1 MSAILVE
8 FMDGGDYGSER
19 SKTYIPGPLFR
30 TRQDQK
36 FVRAYLKDAAK
47 YGIKDGVELRATAY
61 GQDIR
66 EIKNTT
72 NDSDLI
78 SKIEKAIKELDESM
92 FDESGKIE
100 DNISVSEGLG
110 KGLQDSSVFKEDSS
124 EQDDSQLE
132 D

>member
-78 SKIEKAIKELDESM
+78 SKIEKAIKDLDESM
-92 FDESGKIE
+92 FDEGGKIK
-100 DNISVSEGLG
+100 DNISISEGHA
-110 KGLQDSSVFKEDSS
+110 KELHDPSIF
-124 EQDDSQLE
+124 
-132 D
+132 